1 MLQLQDK
8 RPRMCLQWRGWPQKV
23 IQSEILSLWSNADAG
38 SRTTSKAFAEGL
50 NSRILQ
56 LENMLKQQMS
66 SSDSSQGYRPPQ
78 PYSHYE
84 SSQNGSLHLL
94 ASAAG
99 IEYPPAYNN
108 PKAAMQNML
117 RAGTNGSEAFESPTV
132 SKETVS
138 ERSKDLITK
147 LAPCSVRF
155 DMASGRVRFFGPTTN
170 LNILSNATLNGNP
183 ERHESH
189 WPIAMLIRDLY
200 PETHDYL
207 MDLFWTCHNSV
218 FHLVHK
224 DAFYED
230 LESGSTQW
238 YSIFLHFSMLATG
251 YRYSDKSRPDI
262 QRLALNGQFS
272 STLHAKAKSMAKLE
286 LERPGGI
293 PSMQALFLLGDLEAG
308 CGRDDT
314 GWMFAGMAFR
324 LVWDIGLHVDASDLG
339 LTERDAQIRHMLLW
353 YACVSDKHWAL
364 YLGRP
369 TTLKVSDIAPSCLSK
384 DFGRLIN
391 SRPTPLEKTPET
403 RVYEIFLRLM
413 DLLEPLCETVRKPA
427 RSTDGYFR
435 IAALD
440 RELDD
445 WYAKLPDDQKW
456 TETNIA
462 NGPPSFFLLHSQ
474 YHTALILLH
483 RPYVNYGDITGPCQS
498 QHIANTKPDQ
508 SNHFTLL
515 SRTVCADNAKRIALI
530 FKSYRSRFDI
540 AQVFVTGLQHAGAA
554 ATALMAEIVS
564 YPDVSECGEV
574 VGHLNYLKQTISLM
588 SKTYQPAAMMSSV
601 VEHFLKDI
609 RSRPGGSTLAVLQ
622 SPNLPSV
629 PTAPAGPTSSSST
642 AQTQKRTW
650 SARVSSNAN
659 DNVTPTGLQN
669 KRPRI
674 DIFNPRN
681 DLSQGLPFLPSSWLE
696 EMDWEDT
703 EFLNLMGLKDLQASA
718 SLGLLDGLDER
729 GFAGGFR

>member
-1 MLQLQDK
+1 
-8 RPRMCLQWRGWPQKV
+8 
-23 IQSEILSLWSNADAG
+23 
-38 SRTTSKAFAEGL
+38 
-50 NSRILQ
+50 
-56 LENMLKQQMS
+56 MLKQQMNPSTS
-66 SSDSSQGYRPPQ
+66 SNSYASAPT
-78 PYSHYE
+78 YSNHE
-84 SSQNGSLHLL
+84 SPQNGSLHLL

-99 IEYPPAYNN
+99 IEDPSAYTD
-108 PKAAMQNML
+108 PGAAMQNML
-117 RAGTNGSEAFESPTV
+117 RAGTNGSEAFESPTM
-132 SKETVS
+132 SKKAAGEQS
-138 ERSKDLITK
+138 DLITK
-147 LAPCSVRF
+147 LTPCSVRF
-155 DMASGRVRFFGPTTN
+155 DMASGRVRFFGSTTN

-183 ERHESH
+183 ERHEAH

-207 MDLFWTCHNSV
+207 MDLSWTCHNSV
-218 FHLVHK
+218 FHLVRK

-230 LESGSTQW
+230 LESGGTQW
-238 YSIFLHFSMLATG
+238 YSIFLHFCMLATG
-251 YRYSDKSRPDI
+251 YRYSDKSRPDV

-293 PSMQALFLLGDLEAG
+293 PSLQSLFLLGDLEAG
-308 CGRDDT
+308 CGRDDI

-339 LTERDAQIRHMLLW
+339 LTKRDAQIRHMLLW
-353 YACVSDKHWAL
+353 YACVSDKYCAL

-369 TTLKVSDIAPSCLSK
+369 TTLKVSDIAPTCLSK

-391 SRPTPLEKTPET
+391 SRPKPFEKTPET
-403 RVYEIFLRLM
+403 RVYEAFLRLM
-413 DLLEPLCETVRKPA
+413 DLLEPLCETVRKSA
-427 RSTDGYFR
+427 TSTDGYFR

-445 WYAKLPDDQKW
+445 WYAKLADDLKW
-456 TETNIA
+456 TETNIV

-483 RPYVNYGDITGPCQS
+483 RPYVNYEDIPGPSQS
-498 QHIANTKPDQ
+498 QHARHCKSEQ

-515 SRTVCADNAKRIALI
+515 SRTVCADNAKRVASI
-530 FKSYRSRFDI
+530 FKSYRSRFNI
-540 AQVFVTGLQHAGAA
+540 AQVFVTGLQHVGAA

-564 YPDVSECGEV
+564 YPNVSECSEII
-574 VGHLNYLKQTISLM
+574 GHLDYLKQTISLM
-588 SKTYQPAAMMSSV
+588 SQTYQPAAMMSSV

-609 RSRPGGSTLAVLQ
+609 RSRPGGSKLEVLQ

-629 PTAPAGPTSSSST
+629 PTAPAGPTSSESSAT
-642 AQTQKRTW
+642 NQKRTW
-650 SARVSSNAN
+650 SARLSSTHAN
-659 DNVTPTGLQN
+659 GSTTPTALHN

-681 DLSQGLPFLPSSWLE
+681 DLHSQGLPFLPSSWLE
-696 EMDWEDT
+696 EMNWEDT
-703 EFLNLMGLKDLQASA
+703 AFLNLMGLKDLQTSA
-718 SLGLLDGLDER
+718 SLGILDGLDER
-729 GFAGGFR
+729 AFANGLEFA